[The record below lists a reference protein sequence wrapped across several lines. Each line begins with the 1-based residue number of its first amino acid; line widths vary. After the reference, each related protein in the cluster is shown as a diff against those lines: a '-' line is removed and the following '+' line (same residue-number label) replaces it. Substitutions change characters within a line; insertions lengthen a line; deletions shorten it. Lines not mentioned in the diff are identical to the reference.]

1 METAEKEAEPL
12 PLPVRRAKAAQLFAD
27 GMLLRETAEAVG
39 VDYHTVKHWHQ
50 ADEWPG
56 LRRKRREEAQQLAA
70 RQHDAAMEKAMRQ
83 FGSTQAEIVQKAQ
96 TIVLKQ
102 LTDNEDSPTKVEVAM
117 RSAKH
122 AQSIADSL
130 TGGGKGKGKGGGGV
144 RVNILTQAAHVQ
156 SVTEE

>member
-1 METAEKEAEPL
+1 MEKGEKEVASL
-12 PLPVRRAKAAQLFAD
+12 PLPVRRAQAAQMYAD
-27 GMLLRETAEAVG
+27 GMFLREVAEAVG
-39 VDYHTVKHWHQ
+39 VSWDTIRHWHT
-50 ADEWPG
+50 ADGYSE
-56 LRRKRREEAQQLAA
+56 LRKKRRAEAMELAA
-70 RQHDAAMEKAMRQ
+70 RQHDAAMAKAMRQ